1 MLIDGN
7 YNATDAPNRR
17 PMEWL
22 MRVTGSSG
30 PKIGPP
36 DSGRPAPTPGFRLSG
51 PASAAPPSPASAPS
65 ATGALLGLQD
75 IAAPGGGPA
84 AARDSARPVAAGSAR
99 RAAPRPARRRGTAGG
114 AARPAVRARPGGR
127 ARRRRPPARAP
138 GRDRRALCR
147 GDRQAGGRGHDR
159 LTSSPGARC
168 RSVPAGRDIAAA
180 PAAICRHRTVARVH
194 AGMPRIARDQC
205 APASLEP

>member
-30 PKIGPP
+30 PRIGPP

-75 IAAPGGGPA
+75 IALPA
-84 AARDSARPVAAGSAR
+84 AD
-99 RAAPRPARRRGTAGG
+99 
-114 AARPAVRARPGGR
+114 
-127 ARRRRPPARAP
+127 RRRRAI
-138 GRDRRALCR
+138 RRGQSLL
-147 GDRQAGGRGHDR
+147 DR
-159 LTSSPGARC
+159 LDELRRGLLDGAVPLAALQGLRSELGRAAGLDGDARLRGLLDAIDVRC
-168 RSVPAGRDIAAA
+168 AVEIAKLEGAGTI
-180 PAAICRHRTVARVH
+180 
-194 AGMPRIARDQC
+194 G
-205 APASLEP
+205 